1 MADLVIAEDY
11 FHDKKPVGKTSHSDG
26 ENKHFI
32 WPVNTGKDGAA
43 FSNDEVKAA
52 YAEHGDTQVELG
64 IHGTTVAVDWDS
76 CTAEGECFGVC
87 PVQTFQWYR
96 TEQDIPAAD
105 CLDATFEGT
114 GLTEAGEKLDK
125 SDKSQPIREHDC
137 TICMACQEACPRG
150 AILIDQANMEWHEK
164 ADGTFVKMTGGGGPH
179 SHD

>member
-26 ENKHFI
+26 ENRHYI
-32 WPVNTGKDGAA
+32 WPVNAGKDGAA

-52 YAEHGDTQVELG
+52 YADHGDEMVELG
-64 IHGTTVAVDWDS
+64 IHGTSVAVDWDS
-76 CTAEGECFGVC
+76 CTAEGSCFSVC

-114 GLTEAGEKLDK
+114 GLTEADERLDK

-137 TICMACQEACPRG
+137 TICMACQEACPQG
-150 AILIDQANMEWHEK
+150 AILIDQANLEFHEK
-164 ADGTFVKMTGGGGPH
+164 AAGTYVKMEGSGGPH